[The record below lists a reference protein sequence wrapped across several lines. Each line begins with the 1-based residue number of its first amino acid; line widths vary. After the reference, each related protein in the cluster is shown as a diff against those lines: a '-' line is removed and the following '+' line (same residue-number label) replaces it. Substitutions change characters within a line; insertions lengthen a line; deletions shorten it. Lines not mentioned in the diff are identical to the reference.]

1 MKQSKKNKAYAILQN
16 SMFNHL
22 LFWTVSYFILI
33 NIFSNANKILPVD
46 RIYTL
51 IFMVT
56 LALPVYLNLQ
66 FLIPRFLR
74 TGKYLAYSLGVIQ
87 VLSLGVAFNA
97 ILFGH
102 LIDYILPGYYFISYY
117 TLWDLAKFFLAF
129 LISSTLMKL
138 SKEWF
143 ELLKTQKE
151 ISELEKEKTAIE
163 LKALRSQVNPHFL
176 FNTLNVLYTLALDKA
191 EETPEVIIKLSD
203 LLRYV
208 IYDSNKDSIPL
219 SAELEQINNYISLQN
234 YRTENTAKVKLTK
247 YIKEDIHIPPM
258 LLIPLVENSYKH
270 GIKGDLDNTFIDIQ
284 INADKRKLDFEIE
297 NNLPEARDIKQTDHG
312 VGLANIQ
319 NRLALLFPEK
329 HLFQI
334 SKDEHKF
341 KVSLKLSHED

>member
-1 MKQSKKNKAYAILQN
+1 
-16 SMFNHL
+16 
-22 LFWTVSYFILI
+22 
-33 NIFSNANKILPVD
+33 
-46 RIYTL
+46 
-51 IFMVT
+51 MVT
-56 LALPVYLNLQ
+56 LSLPVYLNLQ
-66 FLIPRFLR
+66 ILIPKYLR
-74 TGKYLAYSLGVIQ
+74 TGKYFAFLLGFFL
-87 VLSLGVAFNA
+87 VLSIGVAFNYF
-97 ILFGH
+97 LFSH

-129 LISSTLMKL
+129 LISSTLLKL

-143 ELLKTQKE
+143 KLLKTQKE

-176 FNTLNVLYTLALDKA
+176 FNSLNVLYTLALERA

-234 YRTENTAKVKLTK
+234 YRTENSAKVSLEKQ
-247 YIKEDIHIPPM
+247 IREDIHIPPM

-270 GIKGDLDNTFIDIQ
+270 GIKGDLENTFINIKVS
-284 INADKRKLDFEIE
+284 ADKHHLGFEIE
-297 NNLPEARDIKQTDHG
+297 NNLPEVTENQDGDHG

-319 NRLALLFPEK
+319 NRLSLLYPDK

-334 SKDEHKF
+334 SQNEHKF
-341 KVSLKLSHED
+341 KVSLKISHED